1 MKALFFIKENKDK
14 VECLIKQDDLINRQ
28 SIIIRSADSLDINDK
43 FKNGYFLLIDGND
56 EAIKKAD
63 KLLKDLSERVVNKNE
78 EKIISKIKEE
88 EEKAIEGFGGI
99 LG

>member
-78 EKIISKIKEE
+78 ERIISKIKEE

>member
-78 EKIISKIKEE
+78 ERIISKIKEE
-88 EEKAIEGFGGI
+88 EEKAIEDFGGI